1 MTKEKTNIKTKTKT
15 ETKTTLYLDTP
26 QLAKI
31 LVVIVFLLSKTP
43 PLADSSTER
52 DLLNDSEG
60 EISKFPQKF
69 LKK

>member
-31 LVVIVFLLSKTP
+31 LVVIVFLPSKTP

-60 EISKFPQKF
+60 EISNFLQKF